1 VRYEHDH
8 ADYHPRALHPGDLGA
23 GVCLEDDAMTHTLTA
38 EQERVLRRGGLCLAD
53 MLTGPCCLS
62 SWETRGIAG
71 VTFCNDTEQ
80 GCSYQTIGCKRAAME
95 SPRLLD
101 EFIEWLAAQ
110 ERPVAVEMPRRAK
123 VAA

>member
-1 VRYEHDH
+1 
-8 ADYHPRALHPGDLGA
+8 
-23 GVCLEDDAMTHTLTA
+23 MKHTLTA
-38 EQERVLRRGGLCLAD
+38 ERERVLRRGGLCLAD
-53 MLTGPCCLS
+53 MLVEPCRLS
-62 SWETRGIAG
+62 EWATRGIAG
-71 VTFCNDTEQ
+71 VTFCNDTEA
-80 GCSYQTIGCKRAAME
+80 GCSYQGLGCKHAAME

>member
-1 VRYEHDH
+1 
-8 ADYHPRALHPGDLGA
+8 
-23 GVCLEDDAMTHTLTA
+23 MKHTLTA

-62 SWETRGIAG
+62 GWETRGTMG
-71 VTFCNDTEQ
+71 VTFCNDTES
-80 GCSYQTIGCKRAAME
+80 GCSYLGIGCKLAAME

-101 EFIEWLAAQ
+101 EFIEWLAAR